1 FQIDELIGYLQQ
13 GQGVGGYESFFAA
26 LPYYQWAAHARAVQ
40 RAGFIFMDDA
50 EGVSAMQLS
59 QGTAEGAEQVRF
71 LLVVVGQQVGDYFG
85 VSFRGEVVA
94 QLLEL
99 LTQLVVVFDDAV
111 VDDGQTLG

>member
-1 FQIDELIGYLQQ
+1 
-13 GQGVGGYESFFAA
+13 
-26 LPYYQWAAHARAVQ
+26 HARAVQ

-85 VSFRGEVVA
+85 VSFRGEGIA
-94 QLLEL
+94 EL
-99 LTQLVVVFDDAV
+99 DESFAQLVVIFDDAV
-111 VDDGQTLG
+111 VDDGQAFGQVRVGVVFGGLAVRGPAGVGD